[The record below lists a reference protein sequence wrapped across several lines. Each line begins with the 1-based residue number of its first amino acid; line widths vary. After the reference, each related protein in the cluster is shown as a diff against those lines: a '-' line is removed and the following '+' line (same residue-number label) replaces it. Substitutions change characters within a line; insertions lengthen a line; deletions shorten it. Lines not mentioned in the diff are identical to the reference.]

1 MKLITNIPVK
11 LETEAV
17 IESLR
22 LSVNSP
28 HIRKKIEDL
37 IDSITPI
44 MKPKA
49 LYTESKVEYNTG
61 NTISLDGKL
70 FTSKVLGRN
79 LENDEKCYPYI
90 VTAGQELEEIELIMG
105 QSIMLLDL
113 VKNVVVGNAFRYTK
127 ELIAEKYCVQHI
139 TEMSPG
145 HLFDWPLSQQ
155 RVLFNLF
162 GSEVDKI
169 GVRLTEN
176 LLMMPP
182 KTVSGIFF
190 SSESGFQSCQIC
202 AQQRCMG
209 RKTEYDPNIAKEYGI
224 ESRFAC
230 MYLI

>member
-11 LETEAV
+11 LETQAV

-22 LSVNSP
+22 LSINSS
-28 HIRKKIEDL
+28 HIRKKIGGL
-37 IDSITPI
+37 IDSITPV

-49 LYTESKVEYNTG
+49 LYTESKVEYKTG
-61 NTISLDGKL
+61 NVVSVDGNL

-79 LENDEKCYPYI
+79 LENNEKCYPYI
-90 VTAGQELEEIELIMG
+90 VTVGQELEEIELLMN
-105 QSIMLLDL
+105 QNVMLLDL
-113 VKNVVVGNAFRYTK
+113 VKNVVVSNAFQYTK
-127 ELIAEKYCVQHI
+127 KLIAEKHSVQHI

-155 RVLFNLF
+155 RTLFNLF

-169 GVRLTEN
+169 GVRLTES

-190 SSESGFQSCQIC
+190 SSETVFQSCQIC
-202 AQQRCMG
+202 TQQRCMG
-209 RKTEYDPNIAKEYGI
+209 RKTEFDPNIAKKYGI
-224 ESRFAC
+224 ELGPAC
-230 MYLI
+230 KYLI